1 MARVLVVDDDPQ
13 LCQLLTQMLAA
24 SGHRV
29 TATQNGDAAL
39 VAFHRQGADVVITD
53 ILMPQKDGIELI
65 SLLKVEAPEL
75 KILAVSGGSRHYARH
90 FILDSAQVVGAD
102 AILAKPFTRSE
113 LIAAL
118 DHLL

>member
-1 MARVLVVDDDPQ
+1 MAHVLVVDDDPQ

-24 SGHRV
+24 RGHRV
-29 TATQNGDAAL
+29 TATHNGDEALAAW
-39 VAFHRQGADVVITD
+39 HRQRADLVITD

-65 SLLKVEAPEL
+65 SVLKVEAPEL

-90 FILDSAQVVGAD
+90 FILGSAEVIGAD
-102 AILAKPFTRSE
+102 AVLAKPFTRGE
-113 LIAAL
+113 LLAAL